1 MRSSAGWLL
10 FVLVMTGIA
19 LWFVFSQR
27 YSSPPPEITALELTR
42 GDIPLTPSCYSLGS
56 VLAANHLDGSA
67 SDTSVVWTTR
77 VRDEWT
83 MRVER
88 GKSWSA
94 YTFLREG
101 DLMQPVRLAFSD
113 DLPQE
118 VRMEPAIDNLLKATA
133 NGSVPRVARC
143 GAG

>member
-1 MRSSAGWLL
+1 MAG
-10 FVLVMTGIA
+10 VA
-19 LWFVFSQR
+19 LWFVFGQR
-27 YSSPPPEITALELTR
+27 HSSPPPEITALEITR
-42 GDIPLTPSCYSLGS
+42 GDIPRTPSCFSLGS
-56 VLAANHLDGSA
+56 MLTANRLDGSA

-94 YTFLREG
+94 YTFMREG
-101 DLMQPVRLAFSD
+101 DLMEPVRLAFSD

-118 VRMEPAIDNLLKATA
+118 TGMEQAIDDLLKPTA
-133 NGSVPRVARC
+133 SGSVPRVARC
-143 GAG
+143 RAG